1 MIKFYN
7 NCNINKTLNCLHNKK
22 ITVFIHF
29 YADNLKK

>member
-7 NCNINKTLNCLHNKK
+7 KCNINKKLNCLHKKK
-22 ITVFIHF
+22 ITFFIHF